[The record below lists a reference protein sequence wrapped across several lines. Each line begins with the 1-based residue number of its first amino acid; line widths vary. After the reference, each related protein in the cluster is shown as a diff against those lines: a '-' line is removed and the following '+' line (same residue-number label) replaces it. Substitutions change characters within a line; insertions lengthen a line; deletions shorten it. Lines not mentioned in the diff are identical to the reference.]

1 MTDFILNYVSNLL
14 FYGVGIVLRN
24 LCQISETNDV
34 YSFLKQCL
42 HMHARTHART
52 HARKHS
58 CTHVRT
64 HPCTHP
70 RTQNSNTYTPHIYIY
85 IYIYI
90 YIQCIYIYTVYIYIY
105 KIYFLFLSDTL
116 QCIALCR
123 DPSTHHLDG

>member
-52 HARKHS
+52 QALTHARTYAPMHAP
-58 CTHVRT
+58 THT
-64 HPCTHP
+64 EQQHIHT
-70 RTQNSNTYTPHIYIY
+70 TYIYIY

-90 YIQCIYIYTVYIYIY
+90 YTVYIYIQCIYIYIKYIFSFSQI
-105 KIYFLFLSDTL
+105 
-116 QCIALCR
+116 LC
-123 DPSTHHLDG
+123 SA